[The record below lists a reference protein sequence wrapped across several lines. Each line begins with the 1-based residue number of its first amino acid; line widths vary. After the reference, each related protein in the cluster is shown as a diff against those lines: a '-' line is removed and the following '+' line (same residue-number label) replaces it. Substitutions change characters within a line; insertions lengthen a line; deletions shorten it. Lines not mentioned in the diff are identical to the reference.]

1 MTQNELYQYYAEQEL
16 RCKHWTLKEIKTYIK
31 NEFPKQRICEKTL
44 RSLKRDAEMYQR

>member
-1 MTQNELYQYYAEQEL
+1 MTQNELYQYYAGQEL

-31 NEFPKQRICEKTL
+31 NEFPKQRVFEKTL